1 MGTSFA
7 SVLLNTSDISSEQKL
22 WRGVLCNALEDASLQ
37 QNDRKSSIYKSQ
49 AHNWILTKSE
59 DFSTVCYWSGFTPE
73 HINEKYIKAVQNLD
87 ITFTNKQ
94 VAWAKYYIQYN
105 KYKNSKDQESKK
117 YHKMRMEQLRKNVI
131 DATTYVITSIFIST
145 IC

>member
-7 SVLLNTSDISSEQKL
+7 SVLLNTTEIQSEQKL
-22 WRGVLCNALEDASLQ
+22 WRGVLCNALEDACLQ

-49 AHNWILTKSE
+49 AHNWVLTKSD
-59 DFSTVCYWSGFTPE
+59 DFELVCYWAGFTPE
-73 HINEKYIKAVQNLD
+73 HINEKYTKAVKNLD

-105 KYKNSKDQESKK
+105 KYKNARDPESKM
-117 YHKMRMEQLRKNVI
+117 YHKHRMEDLRKKVGL
-131 DATTYVITSIFIST
+131 ATTYVITSVFIAT

>member
-7 SVLLNTSDISSEQKL
+7 SVLLNTTEVPSEQKL
-22 WRGVLCNALEDASLQ
+22 WRGVLCNALEDASLE

-49 AHNWILTKSE
+49 AHNWILAKSE
-59 DFSTVCYWSGFTPE
+59 DFATVCYWAGFTPE
-73 HINEKYIKAVQNLD
+73 HINEKYTKAVQNLD

-105 KYKNSKDQESKK
+105 KYKNSKDPDSKK
-117 YHKMRMEQLRKNVI
+117 YHKVRMEQLRKNVI
-131 DATTYVITSIFIST
+131 DATTYVITAIFIST

>member
-7 SVLLNTSDISSEQKL
+7 SVLLNTAEVPSEQKL
-22 WRGVLCNALEDASLQ
+22 WRGVLCNALEDASLE

-59 DFSTVCYWSGFTPE
+59 DFATVCYWAGFTPE
-73 HINEKYIKAVQNLD
+73 HINEKYTKAVQNFD
-87 ITFTNKQ
+87 IKFTNKQ

-105 KYKNSKDQESKK
+105 KYKNSKDPDSKK
-117 YHKMRMEQLRKNVI
+117 YHKVRMEQLRKNVI

>member
-7 SVLLNTSDISSEQKL
+7 SVLLNTTEVPSEQKL
-22 WRGVLCNALEDASLQ
+22 WRGVLCNALEDASLE

-59 DFSTVCYWSGFTPE
+59 DFATVCYWAGFTPE
-73 HINEKYIKAVQNLD
+73 HINEKYTKAVQNFD

-105 KYKNSKDQESKK
+105 KYKNNKDPDSKK
-117 YHKMRMEQLRKNVI
+117 YHKIRMEQLRKNVI
-131 DATTYVITSIFIST
+131 DATTYIITSIFIST

>member
-7 SVLLNTSDISSEQKL
+7 SVLLNTTEVPSEQKL
-22 WRGVLCNALEDASLQ
+22 WRGVLCNALEDASLE

-49 AHNWILTKSE
+49 AHNWILAKSE
-59 DFSTVCYWSGFTPE
+59 DFATVCYWAGFTPE
-73 HINEKYIKAVQNLD
+73 HINEKYTKAVQNLD

-105 KYKNSKDQESKK
+105 KYKNSKDPDSKK
-117 YHKMRMEQLRKNVI
+117 YHKVRMEQLRKNVI

>member
-7 SVLLNTSDISSEQKL
+7 SVLLNTAHIQSEQKL
-22 WRGVLCNALEDASLQ
+22 WRGVLCNALEDASLD

-49 AHNWILTKSE
+49 AHNWILTKSK
-59 DFSTVCYWSGFTPE
+59 DFEEVCYWAGFTPE
-73 HINEKYIKAVQNLD
+73 HVNERYTKAVQNLD
-87 ITFTNKQ
+87 VKFTNKQ

-105 KYKNSKDQESKK
+105 KYRNTKDFESKR
-117 YHKMRMEQLRKNVI
+117 YHKIRMEDLRKKVME
-131 DATTYVITSIFIST
+131 ATTYVITAVFISA

>member
-7 SVLLNTSDISSEQKL
+7 SVLLSTAEVQSEQKL
-22 WRGVLCNALEDASLQ
+22 WRGVLCNALEDATLA

-49 AHNWILTKSE
+49 AHNWILSKSE
-59 DFSTVCYWSGFTPE
+59 DFEIVCYWAGFTPE
-73 HINEKYIKAVQNLD
+73 HINEKYVSAVKNLD
-87 ITFTNKQ
+87 VKFTNKQ

-105 KYKNSKDQESKK
+105 KYKNTKDLESKK
-117 YHKMRMEQLRKNVI
+117 YHKIKMEELRKKVTL
-131 DATTYVITSIFIST
+131 ATTYVITSVFIST